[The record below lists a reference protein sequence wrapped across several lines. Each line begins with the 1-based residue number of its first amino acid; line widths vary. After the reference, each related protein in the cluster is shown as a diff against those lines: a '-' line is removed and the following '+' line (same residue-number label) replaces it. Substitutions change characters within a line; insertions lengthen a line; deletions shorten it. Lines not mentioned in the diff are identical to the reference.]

1 MSSADAGAPRVGLG
15 ARPAGTADDQEEWR
29 LFIAVPVPAAIRDA
43 VARIVAGLRP
53 LAPRARWQ
61 SSDTWHLTLRFLGQ
75 TPAGEVRRLGAILGD
90 LAASTAPFRTELRG
104 AGSFGG
110 GRRPLVAWIGVGAGS
125 EQLAAL
131 AASLDR
137 AIDPTGDNHPLRA
150 HLTVAREAPPELAG
164 ALREAMARED
174 RLAWTADRIV
184 LYRSVLG
191 PRGSTHTE
199 LASAPLGGRVAGSGG
214 SLAGPAG
221 R

>member
-1 MSSADAGAPRVGLG
+1 MTGLG
-15 ARPAGTADDQEEWR
+15 ARPVGPQEAAEEWR
-29 LFIAVPVPAAIRDA
+29 LFIAVPVPAGIRDD

-61 SSDTWHLTLRFLGQ
+61 SADTWHLTLKFLGQ
-75 TPAGEVRRLGAILGD
+75 TPEREVPRLGEILRS
-90 LAASTAPFRTELRG
+90 LASSTRPFRTELRD

-125 EQLAAL
+125 DRLAAL
-131 AASLDR
+131 AESLDR
-137 AIDPTGDNHPLRA
+137 AIDPNGDNHPLRA
-150 HLTVAREAPPELAG
+150 HLTVAREAPPELVG
-164 ALREAMARED
+164 ALREVKAGGP
-174 RLAWTADRIV
+174 RLAWTSDRVV

-199 LASAPLGGRVAGSGG
+199 LVSAPLGSDEVGSDEVGSDMAGSATV
-214 SLAGPAG
+214 SSG